1 MDRLRGPNRRVR
13 VSGLVFKP
21 GPATAHTFGPPVG
34 GEVLA
39 PDPLAIF
46 LTGYGGLLLLVLTLP
61 IALVLF
67 RRRKAVLRLVACIF
81 GRLPI

>member
-1 MDRLRGPNRRVR
+1 MAGLRGSNRRAR

-61 IALVLF
+61 VALVLF
-67 RRRKAVLRLVACIF
+67 RRRRAVLRLVASVF
-81 GRLPI
+81 GRLSI